1 MTSRSKNTSLTLRKR
16 LPCARVRPTRPVAEE
31 GVALSIN
38 QVVTLVPQN
47 PQNNDTLSK
56 PLNTFKED
64 TEDDPPESFVHDGGL
79 NFGKPVQANAVKA
92 QALLDQAGG
101 GLKSVVG

>member
-1 MTSRSKNTSLTLRKR
+1 MRQSETNET
-16 LPCARVRPTRPVAEE
+16 RVMEE
-31 GVALSIN
+31 GAALSIN

-79 NFGKPVQANAVKA
+79 NFAKPCQANAVKA